1 MLTKETKQ
9 KAEAIRQDVADIL
22 GACSL
27 MAKVWEKKGKEY
39 RKARALWEVWQYK
52 GESRLYD
59 CGNLT
64 EKERKEE
71 TERAKETRATDPR
84 KWSQTVEELS
94 NKAEAARIA
103 LYVARVNFQN
113 YINYSAE
120 LVAELV
126 RPFWQGFA
134 LRKGAED
141 LGEILTPKYN
151 EKDKDTPHAFRVWFK
166 ISGGN
171 VGARLF
177 STSFIRLDSHIS
189 PRGIACGIYGDC
201 EGVKMGEEV
210 PNTPREIKAPHLL
223 TVAEY
228 VRAVAKLEQL
238 KNKAEKVA
246 SKCARESRDLV
257 QSLGLYGFAEF
268 LASYSLN
275 MSK

>member
-22 GACSL
+22 ADCSQV
-27 MAKVWEKKGKEY
+27 AKVWEKKGKEY

-52 GESRLYD
+52 GESRLHD
-59 CGNLT
+59 CGDLT
-64 EKERKEE
+64 EKEREEE
-71 TERAKETRATDPR
+71 TKRAKETRATDPR

-141 LGEILTPKYN
+141 LGEILTPEYN

-177 STSFIRLDSHIS
+177 PDSFIRLDSHIR
-189 PRGIACGIYGDC
+189 PCGIACGIFGDC

-228 VRAVAKLEQL
+228 VRAVAKLKQL
-238 KNKAEKVA
+238 KDKAEKVA
-246 SKCARESRDLV
+246 TECARESRELV
-257 QSLGLYGFAEF
+257 RSLGLYGFAEF
-268 LASYSLN
+268 ITSY
-275 MSK
+275 KIYFEK

>member
-1 MLTKETKQ
+1 MLTNETKR

-27 MAKVWEKKGKEY
+27 MAKVWEKKGEEY

-52 GESRLYD
+52 GERRLHD
-59 CGNLT
+59 CGDLT
-64 EKERKEE
+64 PKEREEE
-71 TERAKETRATDPR
+71 TQKAKESRENTPR
-84 KWSQTVEELS
+84 EWSAKVEELS
-94 NKAEAARIA
+94 NKAEAGRIA

-113 YINYSAE
+113 YINYCAE
-120 LVAELV
+120 MVAELV

-134 LRKGAED
+134 LRQGVKD
-141 LGEILTPKYN
+141 LGEILTPEYG
-151 EKDKDTPHAFRVWFK
+151 EKDRDTSHAFRVWFN

-177 STSFIRLDSHIS
+177 PSSFIRLDTHIN
-189 PRGIACGIYGDC
+189 PRGVACGIFGDC
-201 EGVKMGEEV
+201 EGVKMGGDI
-210 PNTPREIKAPHLL
+210 PNTPREVKAPHLL

-246 SKCARESRDLV
+246 SECAKESRELV
-257 QSLGLYGFAEF
+257 RSLGLYGFAEF
-268 LASYSLN
+268 VSAY
-275 MSK
+275 KIYFEK